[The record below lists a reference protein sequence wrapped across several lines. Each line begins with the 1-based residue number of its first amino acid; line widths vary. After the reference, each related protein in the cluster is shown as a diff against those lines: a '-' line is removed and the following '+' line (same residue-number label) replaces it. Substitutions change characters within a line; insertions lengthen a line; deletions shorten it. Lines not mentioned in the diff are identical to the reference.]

1 MRGPLQRDGQDR
13 AGAIAA
19 VLAGRCAAAVGEVRI
34 ADRFGRIN
42 ATGIGLPDSS
52 IASGTGAPSP
62 SNTRPASSIMH
73 AMAKQAVDFVAAQ
86 KSLPKGLAGELSF
99 IGTDNIANRSSI
111 DNLQTMSKEKLFL
124 FHGCALGP
132 PTLAQTDSIKKQK
145 SSDKD
150 EFRQFAPKRFSDA
163 AGSGDGGLLFPDA
176 AHDRLPPPA
185 SEPSTFDIR
194 SCLRRHR
201 NHWN

>member
-1 MRGPLQRDGQDR
+1 
-13 AGAIAA
+13 
-19 VLAGRCAAAVGEVRI
+19 
-34 ADRFGRIN
+34 
-42 ATGIGLPDSS
+42 
-52 IASGTGAPSP
+52 
-62 SNTRPASSIMH
+62 MH
-73 AMAKQAVDFVAAQ
+73 AMAKQAVDFIAAQ
-86 KSLPKGLAGELSF
+86 KSLPKGLASELSF
-99 IGTDNIANRSSI
+99 IGTDNIANRSAI

-124 FHGCALGP
+124 FDGCALDLSAILPGVKIDALGP
-132 PTLAQTDSIKKQK
+132 LTLAQTDSIKKQK

-150 EFRQFAPKRFSDA
+150 EFRRFAPKRFSDA
-163 AGSGDGGLLFPDA
+163 ACSGDGGLLFPDA